1 MSRSDYGPK
10 EVEEY
15 RKQIIK
21 YIVPLVSKI
30 NKKRKEILGYDE
42 MFIYDTLYFKNG
54 KLKPK
59 GGVD

>member
-30 NKKRKEILGYDE
+30 NKKEKKFLGMMKCLYTTLCILK
-42 MFIYDTLYFKNG
+42 MVTLNQK
-54 KLKPK
+54 
-59 GGVD
+59 VV